1 MSLAASL
8 TRDID
13 ASSHTVRGSEK
24 IPFMS
29 WHPSADVIPAKA
41 GTHFAMDRKKAKWM
55 LAFAA

>member
-1 MSLAASL
+1 L